1 MAATFARNHPASA
14 VTAFAPNLL
23 QSETSN
29 SHSPNVYAIR
39 SPNMNTSATNPLS
52 STVYAATVQS
62 PKNKNDATPLSSTSS
77 VSPVTATTD
86 NTPSSAA
93 DTKNNTLMPGSTVLY
108 GGMTTEEDLLINV
121 NDATSAAA
129 QREMECKVDMTYA
142 DRARASLSVTQISS
156 PSVSDELGS
165 PPSVCSA
172 NLPED
177 LCLTELIYQL
187 TGVDE
192 ELIFAKHGYKKIRKV
207 CDTLQGELM
216 EAEIVKHSK
225 SFQKDQARR
234 KLCEN
239 ANIQRV
245 AIKKVDKCLFK
256 QRIAKID
263 GMVYCVEED
272 VVKEALVLHHLTVD
286 NRATANYVVQFIE
299 LFESEENYYLVMEYI
314 DGDCNLQ
321 QFTEIAH
328 QYIAEGK
335 LKLKAYQKIVKYIFW
350 QLVAVL
356 YWLHRDMKCCH
367 LNLSLENVML
377 QNAQFTENDDGTVTV
392 NPSIS
397 AKLVD
402 FGRSELFKVK
412 STTASTDAE
421 SALLVAPRH
430 EMLSFES
437 HSGEC
442 DVAKRKFIENED
454 GTVSVNPSISA
465 KLVDFGRSELFKVK
479 STTASTDAE
488 KANPFLCT
496 KHEAR
501 MEDVQYLSPRQYQE
515 EAFDARAADMWALG
529 QMLYA
534 CCVGA
539 PLYASMA
546 DFESDYSI
554 DDDTDVEDG
563 GDKYM
568 NNGFW
573 AIKHNKLKQY
583 LQINNLTKFVNAKL
597 FDLIDHCL
605 KIEEAERFDI
615 EQTLRHPWYKSYL
628 VKYKERIEKKSMS
641 QQERLKEQKP
651 KLTLFPYYQLQY

>member
-1 MAATFARNHPASA
+1 MFAFDLNRHYKRRFRKNLNLSKIQTVTSSTNTVKVSTPVPSANAMAATFARNHPASA

-93 DTKNNTLMPGSTVLY
+93 ETKNNTLMPGSTVLY

-272 VVKEALVLHHLTVD
+272 VVKEALILHHLTVD

-367 LNLSLENVML
+367 LNLTLENVML
-377 QNAQFTENDDGTVTV
+377 QNAQ
-392 NPSIS
+392 
-397 AKLVD
+397 
-402 FGRSELFKVK
+402 
-412 STTASTDAE
+412 
-421 SALLVAPRH
+421 
-430 EMLSFES
+430 
-437 HSGEC
+437 
-442 DVAKRKFIENED
+442 FIENED

-501 MEDVQYLSPRQYQE
+501 MEDVQYLSPQQYQE